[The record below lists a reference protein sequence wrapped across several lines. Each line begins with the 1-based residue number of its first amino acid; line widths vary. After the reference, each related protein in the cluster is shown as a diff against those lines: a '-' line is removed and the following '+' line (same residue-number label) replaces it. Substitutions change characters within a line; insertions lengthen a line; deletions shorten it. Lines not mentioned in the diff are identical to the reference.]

1 MPKEVGYWVD
11 LFQQEVEFGDDNTS
25 WIQAFPEGTYN
36 HPLFGE
42 MKFDQS
48 NLADFAKSVKNRV
61 RGVQPDIDYEH
72 KMFGGEA
79 AGWVEEARYEE
90 GKGLALKVNWT
101 PKARSAIANREYRY
115 FSPTFAEEWEH
126 PKTQKTH
133 KNVLFGGA
141 LTNRPF
147 LKDILPVNLSDIVE
161 APTPNQNTPQSEGD
175 LMDPKTLRKTLGLA
189 EDATDEQ
196 VNQKLGV
203 LAALS
208 EALTTAPSLAPA
220 PGNVTPPAT
229 TPTTT
234 TVPTTTTTTTTGT
247 TLTPELALTLGLP
260 PGAPSQSN
268 PEGKSVEQLL
278 AELGQVGQNPA
289 IAALTNLMEAQRS
302 EIMALRKDQHAQNV
316 DRLLKELDYG
326 KKFVVPPAVKDQL
339 RHIMLNS
346 PWELAG
352 KVYDAY
358 KQTIELGVVELD
370 ERGWA
375 RRGEIATPVETLNKE
390 VAKLMEADKNL
401 SYRDA
406 YAAVSKDRPDLAQA
420 VRQDAYI
427 KEGS

>member
-1 MPKEVGYWVD
+1 LSQIGYWVD

-48 NLADFAKSVKNRV
+48 NLTDFAKSVKNRV

-79 AGWVEEARYEE
+79 AGWVEEAKYEE

-161 APTPNQNTPQSEGD
+161 APPKDPTPDQNAPQSEGD
-175 LMDPKTLRKTLGLA
+175 LMDPKTLRKTLGLD
-189 EDATDEQ
+189 EDATNEQ

-203 LAALS
+203 LSALN
-208 EALTTAPSLAPA
+208 EALTTAPPPAPA
-220 PGNVTPPAT
+220 SAPSNVTPSNTSA
-229 TPTTT
+229 PTTT
-234 TVPTTTTTTTTGT
+234 TSGTT

-268 PEGKSVEQLL
+268 PEGKTVEQLL

-302 EIMALRKDQHAQNV
+302 EIMALRRDQHAQNV

-346 PWELAG
+346 PWDLAG

-375 RRGEIATPVETLNKE
+375 RRGEIKTPVETLNQE

-406 YAAVSKDRPDLAQA
+406 YAEVSKDRPDLAQA